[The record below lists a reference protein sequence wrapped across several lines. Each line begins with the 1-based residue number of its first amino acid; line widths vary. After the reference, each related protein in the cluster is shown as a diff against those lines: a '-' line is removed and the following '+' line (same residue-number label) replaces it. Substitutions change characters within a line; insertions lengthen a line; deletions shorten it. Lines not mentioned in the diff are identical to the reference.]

1 MEGKKLTRPQNNKM
15 LAGVCAGIA
24 NYFGLDPTL
33 IRVAYA
39 LLTVFTAFAGVIVYL
54 LLWIIISEEQKHTTM
69 SKVETI
75 GGAGYTAGE
84 LIRLLI
90 NHPDVEIRFIN
101 SSSNAG
107 NKITDVHEGLY
118 GETDL
123 VFTDELP
130 LDEIDVLFFCT
141 AHGDTRKFMESHN
154 LPEELKI
161 IDLSMDYRIASEDH
175 DFVYG
180 LPELNR
186 RTICHSKHIA
196 NPGCF
201 ATCIQL
207 ALLPLAKH
215 LMLKGDITVNAIT
228 GSTGAGV
235 KPGAT
240 THFSWRNNNLS
251 IYKPF
256 THQHLPEIRQSLK
269 QLQNSF
275 DADITF
281 IPYRGDFA
289 RGIFATTIVKTKVE
303 LPEIVKMYE
312 EYYAEDS
319 FVHIVEKSIDLKQ
332 VVNTNKCLIHL
343 EKHEDKLLIV
353 SCIDNLLK
361 GASGQA
367 VHNMNLMF
375 NLEETVGLR
384 LKPSAF

>member
-1 MEGKKLTRPQNNKM
+1 MIK
-15 LAGVCAGIA
+15 VGI
-24 NYFGLDPTL
+24 
-33 IRVAYA
+33 
-39 LLTVFTAFAGVIVYL
+39 
-54 LLWIIISEEQKHTTM
+54 
-69 SKVETI
+69 I

-90 NHPDVEIRFIN
+90 NHPDVKIIFVN

-123 VFTDELP
+123 TFTDELP
-130 LDEIDVLFFCT
+130 LEKIDLLFFCT
-141 AHGDTRKFMESHN
+141 AHGDTRQFLDTHTIPDS
-154 LPEELKI
+154 LKI
-161 IDLSMDYRIASEDH
+161 IDLSMDYRIESPEN

-186 RTICHSKHIA
+186 RRICAAKKVA

-207 ALLPLAKH
+207 AVLPLAKH
-215 LMLKGDITVNAIT
+215 LLLNDELHVNAIT

-235 KPGAT
+235 KPSAT
-240 THFSWRNNNLS
+240 SHFSWRNDNIS

-256 THQHLPEIRQSLK
+256 THQHLGEIKQSLR

-275 DADITF
+275 QSEINF
-281 IPYRGDFA
+281 IPVRGNFS
-289 RGIFATTIVKTKVE
+289 RGIFATTYIHCKVE
-303 LPEIVKMYE
+303 LDEIKKIYE
-312 EYYAEDS
+312 EYYSDHS
-319 FVHIVEKSIDLKQ
+319 FTFLTDRNPDLKQ
-332 VVNTNKCLIHL
+332 VVNTNKCLLYL
-343 EKHEDKLLIV
+343 EKHDDKLLIV
-353 SCIDNLLK
+353 SVIDNLLK

-367 VHNMNLMF
+367 VHNMNLLF
-375 NLEETVGLR
+375 GLEETVGLR